1 MHIDRFF
8 TLSAWVFEQA
18 TFRLLAQEH
27 FVFQRGR
34 VMVIVT
40 VSNKVYQYVAM
51 DDIQELSIL
60 FSPKLTIS
68 GVVSVSWTDR
78 SRLGHTVIWMS
89 AGSSHLFSSK
99 IKHKVWLTMCTHMYL
114 EHHALCIWEHL
125 D

>member
-1 MHIDRFF
+1 
-8 TLSAWVFEQA
+8 
-18 TFRLLAQEH
+18 
-27 FVFQRGR
+27 
-34 VMVIVT
+34 MVIVA
-40 VSNKVYQYVAM
+40 VSIKVYQCAPM
-51 DDIQELSIL
+51 DNIQELSIL

-68 GVVSVSWTDR
+68 GVISVSWTDR

-99 IKHKVWLTMCTHMYL
+99 IKHINKGWLTMCTHMYL